1 MIEYTIKEK
10 KDNPRESVIELHG
23 KPIEFTLYGME
34 ASIAGAEKTI
44 KELESTSKLNAAK
57 MDNIERNHPFV
68 KEMSEQD
75 LFTAHMYQEAKAIV
89 LVCNKKADEFKAA
102 KAKDEA
108 ALVDL
113 FEKMPDLKADVEAFE
128 VEAKTKLEEVP
139 SEEIAEE
146 DKDGDVGVF
155 GV

>member
-10 KDNPRESVIELHG
+10 KENPRESVIALHG

-44 KELESTSKLNAAK
+44 KELESTSALNAAK

-75 LFTAHMYQEAKAIV
+75 MFTAHMYQEAKAIV
-89 LVCNKKADEFKAA
+89 LVCNKKAEELKDA

-108 ALVDL
+108 AMVDL
-113 FEKMPDLKADVEAFE
+113 FEKMPELKAEVDAFE
-128 VEAKTKLEEVP
+128 VELKSKA
-139 SEEIAEE
+139 EIEAETPAE
-146 DKDGDVGVF
+146 DVKS
-155 GV
+155 